1 VVDSNIR
8 NPIWEPR
15 LRMFELQTT
24 SKEKNPK
31 RDGMQRCT
39 FGLGTIRVAVRLDGA
54 PGADIPPSR
63 RKHSVCN
70 GGSDVRP
77 LGAGTVFTA
86 AIEWPRKAAAQEDER
101 DCSGTVLLVARAH
114 PHPKAQTAASASN
127 RCPGFRW

>member
-1 VVDSNIR
+1 
-8 NPIWEPR
+8 
-15 LRMFELQTT
+15 MFELQTT

-39 FGLGTIRVAVRLDGA
+39 FGLGTIGAAMRLADA

-77 LGAGTVFTA
+77 LDAGTVFLA
-86 AIEWPRKAAAQEDER
+86 AIEWPREAAAQEDKR
-101 DCSGTVLLVARAH
+101 D
-114 PHPKAQTAASASN
+114 
-127 RCPGFRW
+127 